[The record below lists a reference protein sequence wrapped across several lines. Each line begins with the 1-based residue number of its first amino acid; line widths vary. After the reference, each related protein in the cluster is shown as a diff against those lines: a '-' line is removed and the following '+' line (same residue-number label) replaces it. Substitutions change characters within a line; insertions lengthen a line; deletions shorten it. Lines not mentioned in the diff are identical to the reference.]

1 MAQTAFVERAQSQDA
16 VCMRIIEDC
25 RKSLETCNW
34 KLGELASEWVQVT
47 KKTDGELGEKIG
59 FSRKQV
65 QQRRS
70 VWERWGHVKFDAGQR
85 AWQLGL
91 EWSHFRAAVGW
102 DDADECL
109 QWAID
114 ACANVAEM
122 IAWRRAQRGEDL
134 FNGLVADTDVVP
146 DSEVPEEADGEGQ
159 RAESKEQM
167 AESRERRAVESQ
179 EADRPLEVPQR
190 VEPVK
195 EPKPAKKP
203 GKSRENVRQ
212 PRGVDPARFNLLE
225 ELDYVMSS
233 LRDLAGPF
241 VAANKVDDY
250 IRAVRSHVDEMNVR
264 KAESGERKAD

>member
-1 MAQTAFVERAQSQDA
+1 MSDTVIVERAQSQDA

-25 RKSLETCNW
+25 RRSLETCNW

-47 KKTDGELGEKIG
+47 GKTDGELGDKIG

-70 VWERWGHVKFDAGQR
+70 VWERWGHVKFDGGQR

-91 EWSHFRAAVGW
+91 EWSHFRTAVGW

-109 QWAID
+109 QWAIH
-114 ACANVAEM
+114 AGANVAEM

-134 FNGLVADTDVVP
+134 FNGLVSDSDVVP
-146 DSEVPEEADGEGQ
+146 DSEVPDEGDGAGQ
-159 RAESKEQM
+159 RAESEKRK
-167 AESRERRAVESQ
+167 AESGERNAVESQ
-179 EADRPLEVPQR
+179 DDRPLEVPQK

-203 GKSRENVRQ
+203 GKLRENVRQ
-212 PRGVDPARFNLLE
+212 PRGVDPAKFNLLD
-225 ELDYVMSS
+225 ELDHVMST

-241 VAANKVDDY
+241 VAAKKLDDY
-250 IRAVRSHVDEMNVR
+250 LRAVRSHVDEMAR
-264 KAESGERKAD
+264 AT